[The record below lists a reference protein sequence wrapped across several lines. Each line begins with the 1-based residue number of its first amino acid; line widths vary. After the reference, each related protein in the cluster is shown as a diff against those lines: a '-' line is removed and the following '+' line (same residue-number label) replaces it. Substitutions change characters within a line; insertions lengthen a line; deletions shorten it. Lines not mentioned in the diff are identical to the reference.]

1 MKAQNARSF
10 SYVFVVD
17 FKFGNIDQE
26 IALLF
31 FILIFS
37 FYGDKKKVKQKV
49 KRGNSRSIATDLAE
63 NLRTLSSSGESAV
76 ETSAQSQPTSPRT

>member
-49 KRGNSRSIATDLAE
+49 KNVFKLFFSSFKKLASKFE
-63 NLRTLSSSGESAV
+63 RDFFL
-76 ETSAQSQPTSPRT
+76 